1 MILNFLLKTPPIF
14 CSTGHDATRQ
24 LLEPT
29 TDHHRLPTEQERAPE
44 GADCGPSV
52 QTCIIPP
59 IRRRLA
65 RRQPSLCRGELM
77 ASTLAQNV
85 FQIGFVVPDIHK
97 GMAFFK
103 DKLGVP
109 EFLFIDKPELQDE
122 TYLGKPAPLPIQLAF
137 GWCGDTQVELI
148 QPITGVS
155 TYSKFLD
162 HNPQGGMHHY
172 GIEVPDYG
180 KGVREMEASGFA
192 LVQGGRHNET
202 RFAYFDTSGT
212 IGALTE
218 IVYLQPEER
227 AFMHGLKHKK

>member
-1 MILNFLLKTPPIF
+1 
-14 CSTGHDATRQ
+14 
-24 LLEPT
+24 
-29 TDHHRLPTEQERAPE
+29 
-44 GADCGPSV
+44 
-52 QTCIIPP
+52 
-59 IRRRLA
+59 
-65 RRQPSLCRGELM
+65 M

-109 EFLFIDKPELQDE
+109 EFLFIEKPELQDE
-122 TYLGKPAPLPIQLAF
+122 TYLGKPAPLRLHLAF

-148 QPITGVS
+148 QPIAGTS

-192 LVQGGRHNET
+192 FVQGGRHNET
-202 RFAYFDTSGT
+202 RFAYFDTTGT

-218 IVYLQPEER
+218 IVYLQPEEK
-227 AFMHGLKHKK
+227 AFMHSLKHKK

>member
-1 MILNFLLKTPPIF
+1 MILNFLLKT
-14 CSTGHDATRQ
+14 
-24 LLEPT
+24 
-29 TDHHRLPTEQERAPE
+29 ER
-44 GADCGPSV
+44 
-52 QTCIIPP
+52 IPP
-59 IRRRLA
+59 SRSRRGFCQTFCVSDSTRDGLAGGGRLLPLPKPVSSPIS
-65 RRQPSLCRGELM
+65 RWPVGSHRHTGGSGM

-97 GMAFFK
+97 SMAFFK

-109 EFLFIDKPELQDE
+109 EFLFIEKSELQDE
-122 TYLGKPAPLPIQLAF
+122 TYLGKPAPLRLHLAF

-148 QPITGVS
+148 QPIAGTS

-202 RFAYFDTSGT
+202 RFAYFDTTGT

-218 IVYLQPEER
+218 IVYLQPEEK
-227 AFMHGLKHKK
+227 AFMHSLKHKK

>member
-1 MILNFLLKTPPIF
+1 
-14 CSTGHDATRQ
+14 
-24 LLEPT
+24 
-29 TDHHRLPTEQERAPE
+29 
-44 GADCGPSV
+44 
-52 QTCIIPP
+52 
-59 IRRRLA
+59 
-65 RRQPSLCRGELM
+65 M

-103 DKLGVP
+103 DRGLADLNADQHDVGRFAGGEVGVP
-109 EFLFIDKPELQDE
+109 EFLFIEKPELQDE
-122 TYLGKPAPLPIQLAF
+122 TYLGKPAPMRLHLAF
-137 GWCGDTQVELI
+137 GWCGEAQVELI
-148 QPITGVS
+148 QPIAGVS

-180 KGVREMEASGFA
+180 DGVREMEASGFA

-202 RFAYFDTSGT
+202 RFAYFDTTGT

-227 AFMHGLKHKK
+227 A